1 MGTLDMFIAAYL
13 GWGFYRGRQRGLRV
27 EIVRI
32 IGLLIL
38 LGFFLGFGLFTV
50 VGNSLTTLADS
61 RLQRRGIA
69 VTALLL
75 LATLLIVIAF
85 RNRLRR
91 QQKNA
96 RPTGEAPLYGGIA
109 GVLRTLLF
117 LGIALSALDFLL
129 PDFLNRVIVGDSIA
143 GRAISILGD
152 LRLAH

>member
-1 MGTLDMFIAAYL
+1 MGILDMFIAAYL

-32 IGLLIL
+32 IGLLIV

-50 VGNSLTTLADS
+50 VGNSVTTLADS
-61 RLQRRGIA
+61 WLQRRGIA

-75 LATLLIVIAF
+75 VATLLIVLTF
-85 RNRLRR
+85 RNRLRS

-96 RPTGEAPLYGGIA
+96 RPNGEAPLYGGIA

-129 PDFLNRVIVGDSIA
+129 PDFLNRVIVGDSMA
-143 GRAISILGD
+143 GRAIDMLED

>member
-32 IGLLIL
+32 IGLLIVL
-38 LGFFLGFGLFTV
+38 AFFLGFGLFTV

-61 RLQRRGIA
+61 WLQRRGIA

-75 LATLLIVIAF
+75 VATLLIVLAF
-85 RNRLRR
+85 RNRLRS

-96 RPTGEAPLYGGIA
+96 RPTGEPPLYGGIA

-117 LGIALSALDFLL
+117 LGMALSALDFLL

-143 GRAISILGD
+143 ARAIDMLGD
-152 LRLAH
+152 

>member
-1 MGTLDMFIAAYL
+1 MGILDMFIAAYL

-32 IGLLIL
+32 IGLLIV

-61 RLQRRGIA
+61 WLQRRGIA

-75 LATLLIVIAF
+75 VATLLIVLAF
-85 RNRLRR
+85 RNRLRSQR
-91 QQKNA
+91 KNT

-129 PDFLNRVIVGDSIA
+129 PDFLNRVIVGDSMA
-143 GRAISILGD
+143 GRAIDMLED

>member
-32 IGLLIL
+32 IGLLIVL
-38 LGFFLGFGLFTV
+38 AFFLGFGLFTV

-61 RLQRRGIA
+61 WLQRRGIA

-75 LATLLIVIAF
+75 VATLLIVLAF
-85 RNRLRR
+85 RNRLRS

-117 LGIALSALDFLL
+117 SGMALSALDFLL

-143 GRAISILGD
+143 ARAIDMLGD
-152 LRLAH
+152 